1 MCRCAKTKDANSVSL
16 ATVNESMNVNVKQSV
31 HSSLNANQ
39 MNINAAYKKVNLS
52 SKLTHTADALNEQ
65 H

>member
-16 ATVNESMNVNVKQSV
+16 ATVNESMNVKQSV